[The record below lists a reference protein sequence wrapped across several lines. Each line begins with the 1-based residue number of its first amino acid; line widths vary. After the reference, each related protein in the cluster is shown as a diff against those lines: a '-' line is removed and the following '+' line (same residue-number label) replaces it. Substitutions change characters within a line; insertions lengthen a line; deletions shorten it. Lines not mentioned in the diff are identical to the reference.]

1 MTEIIDKNNAMI
13 QDYMRLKRIEAKINR
28 IVDSWHEE
36 RYDTDWDTLQSS
48 LMKIY
53 RMMHKK

>member
-1 MTEIIDKNNAMI
+1 MPSIDRRAVKLVFEE
-13 QDYMRLKRIEAKINR
+13 REKIKE

-36 RYDTDWDTLQSS
+36 RYDTDWDTLQES

-53 RMMHKK
+53 KLVHKH